1 MTDIIL
7 MEEDFWLNGHYL
19 VSTDQEREEITE
31 EVTGIEISQ
40 ETLENQE
47 EIDLRIKNVINVEK
61 QVTFRR
67 IAETIEDEEITERR
81 NQFQEEDT
89 MRKRVSIDEETTGM
103 TIEEEST
110 KKKVSMRA
118 EEDHL

>member
-31 EVTGIEISQ
+31 EVTEIEISQ

-47 EIDLRIKNVINVEK
+47 EIDLKIKNVINVEK

-67 IAETIEDEEITERR
+67 IVETIEDEEITERR

-89 MRKRVSIDEETTGM
+89 MKKRVSIDEETTGM
-103 TIEEEST
+103 MTEEEST

>member
-31 EVTGIEISQ
+31 EVTEIEISQ

-47 EIDLRIKNVINVEK
+47 EIDLKIKNVINVEK

-67 IAETIEDEEITERR
+67 IVETIEDEEITERR

-89 MRKRVSIDEETTGM
+89 MKKRVSIDEETTGM
-103 TIEEEST
+103 TTEEEST

>member
-1 MTDIIL
+1 

-67 IAETIEDEEITERR
+67 IVETIEDEEITERR

-89 MRKRVSIDEETTGM
+89 MKKRVSIDEETTGM
-103 TIEEEST
+103 TTEEEST

>member
-67 IAETIEDEEITERR
+67 IAETIEDEEITERK

-89 MRKRVSIDEETTGM
+89 MKKRVSIDEETTGM
-103 TIEEEST
+103 TTEEEST

>member
-67 IAETIEDEEITERR
+67 IVETIEDEEITERR

-89 MRKRVSIDEETTGM
+89 MKKRVSIDEETTGM
-103 TIEEEST
+103 TTEEEST

>member
-1 MTDIIL
+1 MTDIIS

-19 VSTDQEREEITE
+19 VSTDQEKEEITE

-67 IAETIEDEEITERR
+67 IVEIIEDEEITEKR
-81 NQFQEEDT
+81 NHFQEEDT
-89 MRKRVSIDEETTGM
+89 MKKRVNIDEETTEM
-103 TIEEEST
+103 TTEEEST
-110 KKKVSMRA
+110 KKKVSMRI
-118 EEDHL
+118 EEDHR

>member
-19 VSTDQEREEITE
+19 VSTDQEREEITG
-31 EVTGIEISQ
+31 EVTEIEISQ

>member
-67 IAETIEDEEITERR
+67 IVETIEDEEITERK

-89 MRKRVSIDEETTGM
+89 MKKRVSIDEETTGM
-103 TIEEEST
+103 TTEEEST

>member
-40 ETLENQE
+40 ETLENQG

>member
-40 ETLENQE
+40 ETLENQG

-67 IAETIEDEEITERR
+67 IVETIEDEEITERK

-89 MRKRVSIDEETTGM
+89 MKKRVSIDEETTGM
-103 TIEEEST
+103 TTEEEST

>member
-40 ETLENQE
+40 ETLENQG

-67 IAETIEDEEITERR
+67 IVETIEDEEITERR

-89 MRKRVSIDEETTGM
+89 MKKRVSIDEETTGM
-103 TIEEEST
+103 TTEEEST